1 MKPKSLIRH
10 ARISVPYLKAMLQTL
25 MLRIK
30 LTKVRK
36 PKYSK
41 NQENMGKNWQSSAK
55 LRYHKNI
62 STKLVNIGLA
72 KKFAIKSG
80 CLQHCF
86 KAWTRQFHQNWMVL
100 LDVPKRLR

>member
-1 MKPKSLIRH
+1 MSLGKIYPSMKPKSLIRH

-62 STKLVNIGLA
+62 SKVSEHWLGQKIHNKIGM
-72 KKFAIKSG
+72 FAT
-80 CLQHCF
+80 LF
-86 KAWTRQFHQNWMVL
+86 
-100 LDVPKRLR
+100 